1 MTTAKKLLKSDVSHR
16 GTAMSSRRARAAAG
30 LLVLAS
36 LLLAAL
42 VLPGAALAKDWRIDR
57 MDVALDVQQNSDVLV
72 TEDVTFT
79 FVGPFTYVGR
89 VIPTGNL
96 DKLTDIQVFQNG
108 QALPE
113 GSGPGTWQ
121 AFREGSN
128 QVIQLNFDLA
138 DTSATWTIKYR
149 AQGAIFFFD
158 EGDELRWYVFD
169 ADTPVTIGAATATV
183 KLPGSVAP
191 EKLTA
196 AIDTGAGVPNEV
208 TSPGPSTL
216 LYKAGEFPAYTRFWI
231 VAGFPKGTV
240 DFVWTW
246 RRIAGW
252 IVPKAGFALP
262 IFTLLGM
269 LVLWRRRGRDEPA
282 AVFAGYVSE
291 PPSDLPPGVAGALID
306 ERVDVREVIATIVDL
321 ARRGYFEIEN
331 RQEGTWV
338 FKSMKNVFRKLKAF
352 DDLKGFEKQ
361 VAAGLFGAKNEVSSD
376 DLKNKF
382 YTHVGG
388 IVDKI
393 YGEVTTRGLFV
404 RNPKSA
410 RASWLGLGVVVLVVL
425 GGGSFL
431 LGFAG
436 VPGWGFLFM
445 GSLVS
450 GVIIIVFSRS
460 MPKRTS
466 AGAQEVR
473 KWEAFR
479 NYLHDLTRYQDMAT
493 AQESFERYLPYAIA
507 FGVERA
513 WVRRFQELQLPAPA
527 WYRPILLP
535 GQGQT
540 LGGPGTGG
548 MPVGMPMGVPGG
560 LPGGGFSLDSISDGL
575 FGSLHNLSSVLTS
588 APQSSGSGH
597 GGAFGGGGGGFGGGF
612 SGGGGGGG
620 FRAG

>member
-1 MTTAKKLLKSDVSHR
+1 MMATAKCVR
-16 GTAMSSRRARAAAG
+16 GSRAAAA
-30 LLVLAS
+30 LLVLVTL
-36 LLLAAL
+36 LLLALL
-42 VLPGAALAKDWRIDR
+42 VPGAALAKEWRIDR
-57 MDVALDVQQNSDVLV
+57 MDVVLDVQQNSDVLV
-72 TEDVTFT
+72 SEDITFT
-79 FVGPFTYVGR
+79 FVGPYTYVGR
-89 VIPTGNL
+89 VIPTGNM

-108 QALPE
+108 QPLPE

-138 DTSATWTIKYR
+138 DTSASWTIKYR
-149 AQGAIFFFD
+149 AQGAIFFFN

-196 AIDTGAGVPNEV
+196 AIDTAPEVANEV
-208 TSPGPSTL
+208 NSPGPSTL
-216 LYKAGEFPAYTRFWI
+216 AYKAGPFPAYTRFWI
-231 VAGFPKGTV
+231 VAGFPKGVV

-246 RRIAGW
+246 RRVAGW

-282 AVFAGYVSE
+282 AAFAGYVSE

-306 ERVDVREVIATIVDL
+306 ERVDVKEVIATIVDL
-321 ARRGYFEIEN
+321 ARRGYIEIEN
-331 RQEGTWV
+331 RQEGVWV
-338 FKSMKNVFRKLKAF
+338 FKSMKNVFRKLRPF

-361 VAAGLFGAKNEVSSD
+361 VAEALFAAKNEVSSD
-376 DLKNKF
+376 DLKDKF
-382 YTHVGG
+382 YTHVNG
-388 IVDKI
+388 IVDNI

-404 RNPKSA
+404 SNPKSA
-410 RASWLGLGVVVLVVL
+410 RASWIGLGVAVLVIL
-425 GGGSFL
+425 GGGSVI
-431 LGFAG
+431 LGSIFG

-450 GVIIIVFSRS
+450 GIVIIAFSRS

-479 NYLHDLTRYQDMAT
+479 NYLRDLTRYQDMAT
-493 AQESFERYLPYAIA
+493 ARESFERYLPYAIA

-513 WVRRFQELQLPAPA
+513 WVRRFQEMQLPAPA
-527 WYRPILLP
+527 WYVPVLIP

-540 LGGPGTGG
+540 LGGPGAG
-548 MPVGMPMGVPGG
+548 GMPMGMPLGGPGD
-560 LPGGGFSLDSISDGL
+560 LSGGGFSLDSISDGL
-575 FGSLHNLSSVLTS
+575 FGSLNNLSSVLTS
-588 APQSSGSGH
+588 APSSSGSGH

>member
-1 MTTAKKLLKSDVSHR
+1 MTTANGHR
-16 GTAMSSRRARAAAG
+16 VTSTSSRRARAAAG
-30 LLVLAS
+30 LVVLAT
-36 LLLAAL
+36 LLLVAL
-42 VLPGAALAKDWRIDR
+42 LVPGVALAKEWRIDR

-72 TEDVTFT
+72 TEDITFT
-79 FVGPFTYVGR
+79 FVGPYTYVGR

-96 DKLTDIQVFQNG
+96 DKLTDIQVLQNG
-108 QALPE
+108 QPLPE

-138 DTSATWTIKYR
+138 DTSASWTIKYR
-149 AQGAIFFFD
+149 AQGVIFFFN

-196 AIDTGAGVPNEV
+196 AIDTGAGVANEV
-208 TSPGPSTL
+208 NSPAPSTL
-216 LYKAGEFPAYTRFWI
+216 AYKAGPFPEYTRFWI
-231 VAGFPKGTV
+231 VAGFPKGVV

-246 RRIAGW
+246 RRVAGW

-269 LVLWRRRGRDEPA
+269 LIIWRRRGRDEPA
-282 AVFAGYVSE
+282 DAFAGYVSE
-291 PPSDLPPGVAGALID
+291 PPSSLPPGVAGALID

-338 FKSMKNVFRKLKAF
+338 FKSTKNVFRRLKAF
-352 DDLKGFEKQ
+352 DDLQGFEKQ
-361 VAAGLFGAKNEVSSD
+361 VADALFGAKNEVSSD
-376 DLKNKF
+376 DLKDKF
-382 YTHVGG
+382 YTHVSG

-393 YGEVTTRGLFV
+393 YGEVTSRGLFV
-404 RNPKSA
+404 TNPKSA
-410 RASWLGLGVVVLVVL
+410 RASWIGLGVAVLVIL
-425 GGGSFL
+425 GGGSVI
-431 LGFAG
+431 LGSVFG

-450 GVIIIVFSRS
+450 GIVIIVFSRS

-479 NYLHDLTRYQDMAT
+479 NYLRDLTRYQDMAT
-493 AQESFERYLPYAIA
+493 ARESFERYLPYAIA

-513 WVRRFQELQLPAPA
+513 WVRRFQEMQLPAPT
-527 WYRPILLP
+527 WYRPILIP

-540 LGGPGTGG
+540 LGGPGVGG
-548 MPVGMPMGVPGG
+548 MPLGG
-560 LPGGGFSLDSISDGL
+560 AGDLAGGGFSLDSISDGL
-575 FGSLHNLSSVLTS
+575 FGSLNNLSSVLTS
-588 APQSSGSGH
+588 APSSSGSGH
-597 GGAFGGGGGGFGGGF
+597 GAFGGGGGGFGGGF